1 MIDRFKEAFREEA
14 FELLGELEAAL
25 LQLEEE
31 PDDPETISS
40 VFRIMHTIKGSAS
53 MFGFNEISLF
63 THEVENVMDL
73 LRSGKLQVNK
83 NLIDLTLKSRD
94 YIKDMLSDSSVNLNE
109 ETDSVIKGFKSEVA
123 VQTGRISSPVETGEV
138 TKRMSF
144 QQDSLSADDDNYD
157 SGELT
162 TYRII
167 FCPDNNIFLM
177 GTNPLLLLSEIQ
189 DLGEYSVIAIFDEI
203 PPLAEINPEY
213 CFTSWEVILS
223 TTYSIE
229 EIKDIFIFVESSAE
243 IRITIIANEQDESE
257 RKIGEILVD
266 RGLVKS
272 EEISRVL
279 TEQQKVG
286 EVLVKKNIVTQ
297 PQLDSAL
304 EEQRQVKKIL
314 DKKKSMANSG
324 SVRVDSTKLDE
335 LIDLVGEMVTV
346 QAHLTELASHKQ
358 DASMISIAEQL
369 ERLTSELRDNSM
381 SMRML
386 PIGTTFSKFKR
397 LVRDLSSDLGKDIS
411 LVTEGG
417 ETELDKTVIER
428 LSDPLVHLIRNSLD
442 HGIESPEERIA
453 RGKSPGGTIT
463 LSAQHSGANVI
474 ITVSDDGAG
483 LDAEKIR
490 RKAIDRGLIL
500 PDEEISSHDLNNMI
514 FAAGF
519 STSSTITKVS
529 GRGVG
534 MDVVRKEIE
543 NLGGMVSI
551 ESRQGKGSS
560 IKLKLPLTL
569 AIIEGLLVKISDE
582 FYVFP
587 LSVVEE
593 CVEHHQDDKADGKQ
607 KIATIR
613 GELLPY
619 IRMRDFFNIPGDI
632 PDIEQMIVVN
642 SYDQR
647 IGFIVDEVIGDY
659 QTVIKT
665 LGSIYRDTEGISG
678 GTILGDGSIALILDV
693 IKITQSVQQEEKLSI
708 LQGSKI
714 G

>member
-1 MIDRFKEAFREEA
+1 MIDQFKEAFREEA
-14 FELLGELEAAL
+14 FELLGELEIAL

-31 PDDPETISS
+31 PEDPETISS
-40 VFRIMHTIKGSAS
+40 VFRIMHTIKGSAA
-53 MFGFNEISLF
+53 MFGFDEISLF

-73 LRSGKLQVNK
+73 LRSGKLIVNK

-94 YIKDMLSDSSVNLNE
+94 YIKDMLEDSSVKLNE
-109 ETDSVIKGFKSEVA
+109 ETDLVIKKFKSEVA
-123 VQTGRISSPVETGEV
+123 VQTGQVVPDVVANNIDPQSDSTKDSDEDNFESREV
-138 TKRMSF
+138 
-144 QQDSLSADDDNYD
+144 L
-157 SGELT
+157 

-167 FCPDNNIFLM
+167 FCPDNNVFLT

-189 DLGEYSVIAIFDEI
+189 DLGEYSVLAVLDEI
-203 PPLAEINPEY
+203 PTLSKINPEY
-213 CFTSWEVILS
+213 SYSSWEIILS
-223 TTYSIE
+223 TTYREE
-229 EIKDIFIFVESSAE
+229 EIRDIFIFVESSAE
-243 IRITIIANEQDESE
+243 IRINVIADEQVESE

-272 EEISRVL
+272 EEISKVL

-286 EVLVKKNIVTQ
+286 EVLVKNNLVTQ

-304 EEQRQVKKIL
+304 EEQKQVKKIL
-314 DKKKSMANSG
+314 EKKKTSVNSG

-335 LIDLVGEMVTV
+335 LVDLVGEMVTV

-358 DASMISIAEQL
+358 DASIISIAEQL

-411 LVTEGG
+411 LETVGG

-442 HGIESPEERIA
+442 HGIENPEERVSK
-453 RGKSPGGTIT
+453 GKSPGGTIT
-463 LSAQHSGANVI
+463 LSAEHSGANVL

-483 LDAEKIR
+483 LDAVKIR
-490 RKAIDRGLIL
+490 RKAIDRGLL
-500 PDEEISSHDLNNMI
+500 LADEEISDHELYKMI

-519 STSSTITKVS
+519 STNSTITKVS

-551 ESRQGKGSS
+551 DSESGKGSS
-560 IKLKLPLTL
+560 IELKLPLTL

-593 CVEHHQDDKADGKQ
+593 CVEHLQGENANGKQ
-607 KIATIR
+607 KIASIR

-619 IRMRDFFNIPGDI
+619 IRMRDFFNIPGDK
-632 PDIEQMIVVN
+632 PDIEQLIVVN
-642 SYDQR
+642 SHGNR
-647 IGFIVDEVIGDY
+647 IGFVVDEVIGDY

-665 LGSIYRDTEGISG
+665 LGSIYRDIEGLSG

-693 IKITQSVQQEEKLSI
+693 LKITQIVQLEEKL
-708 LQGSKI
+708 LT
-714 G
+714 